1 MVPPRGLEPLAFGLQ
16 NRRSSW
22 WAIVALSLPEGT
34 SYFLLPKV
42 PSINAGCM
50 AVRWHTVERI
60 ELPTRGFGDPCST
73 TELHRHKR
81 KAKLPY
87 ILSYYLKIMFT
98 LSEGLLIFIM
108 FTSFT
113 IIYSIIFLRYTIYNL
128 SSREKVSKINKLFF
142 WHFLCFSQNPYFVD
156 FS

>member
-1 MVPPRGLEPLAFGLQ
+1 MKGEGSPSQNGATKRTRTPRPLITKQPLFLMSYSGIKFTG
-16 NRRSSW
+16 RY
-22 WAIVALSLPEGT
+22 IVLSIIQSPVYQCRLYGG
-34 SYFLLPKV
+34 
-42 PSINAGCM
+42 N
-50 AVRWHTVERI
+50 WHTVERI

-73 TELHRHKR
+73 PELHRHKR

-98 LSEGLLIFIM
+98 LSEGLLILIM

-142 WHFLCFSQNPYFVD
+142 
-156 FS
+156 